1 MDDNVLK
8 TVDFT
13 YSQDIG
19 IREIEDK
26 LKTFVDQKMEVEDKM
41 ENLMNQKM
49 EQWREINMEDEDK
62 MEKFVDEKIEQLQNT
77 MEAIFLH
84 TID

>member
-8 TVDFT
+8 KVDFT

-26 LKTFVDQKMEVEDKM
+26 LETFMDQKMEVEDKM

-49 EQWREINMEDEDK
+49 Q
-62 MEKFVDEKIEQLQNT
+62 
-77 MEAIFLH
+77 
-84 TID
+84 